1 MNDLKITDE
10 QFENILRV
18 SMSPEVKKTELRFA
32 KKFGIRIMAMYML
45 MAAAGLYLITGAYI
59 FAGSSRYVKAD
70 KLFLEIGNLYENS
83 SFYVSFVTLWLSILL
98 CGLFLVKQLFNMK
111 QYKKSRGFYVIS
123 YAVTIFLQY
132 YFVDR
137 LIQPSVYVSKL
148 SVEVP
153 NALKLSH
160 FAVTYLNDGV
170 KSSCSFNLLP
180 AVVLWGV
187 SFIILLEQM
196 FRER

>member
-1 MNDLKITDE
+1 
-10 QFENILRV
+10 
-18 SMSPEVKKTELRFA
+18 
-32 KKFGIRIMAMYML
+32 
-45 MAAAGLYLITGAYI
+45 
-59 FAGSSRYVKAD
+59 
-70 KLFLEIGNLYENS
+70 
-83 SFYVSFVTLWLSILL
+83 
-98 CGLFLVKQLFNMK
+98 MK

-187 SFIILLEQM
+187 SFIILLVQM

>member
-83 SFYVSFVTLWLSILL
+83 SFYVSFVTLWLSVL
-98 CGLFLVKQLFNMK
+98 M
-111 QYKKSRGFYVIS
+111 
-123 YAVTIFLQY
+123 Y

-180 AVVLWGV
+180 AIVLWGV
-187 SFIILLEQM
+187 SFIILLVQM

>member
-70 KLFLEIGNLYENS
+70 KLFLEIGNLFENS

-111 QYKKSRGFYVIS
+111 QYKKSRG
-123 YAVTIFLQY
+123 
-132 YFVDR
+132 
-137 LIQPSVYVSKL
+137 
-148 SVEVP
+148 
-153 NALKLSH
+153 
-160 FAVTYLNDGV
+160 
-170 KSSCSFNLLP
+170 
-180 AVVLWGV
+180 
-187 SFIILLEQM
+187 
-196 FRER
+196 

>member
-1 MNDLKITDE
+1 M
-10 QFENILRV
+10 
-18 SMSPEVKKTELRFA
+18 
-32 KKFGIRIMAMYML
+32 
-45 MAAAGLYLITGAYI
+45 
-59 FAGSSRYVKAD
+59 
-70 KLFLEIGNLYENS
+70 
-83 SFYVSFVTLWLSILL
+83 
-98 CGLFLVKQLFNMK
+98 
-111 QYKKSRGFYVIS
+111 IS

-170 KSSCSFNLLP
+170 TSSCSFNLLP
-180 AVVLWGV
+180 AVVLWGI
-187 SFIILLEQM
+187 SFIILLVQM